1 MNYELWKVAV
11 LAGLILMA
19 AGCVVPDGEQV
30 TPPNEAASPPA
41 EKEVRVDT
49 TIPWELLE
57 SGAHGRTAESG
68 NLDDS
73 RSPWIEVAT
82 SQSELETLW
91 KRLVGERPIPS
102 VTFDETVVVFLLLPP
117 QRTAGY
123 SIEPHEVRRTD
134 GTLEIDATFHR
145 PGEGD
150 ILAQVITAPYAVLK
164 VETPSPP
171 ASAVWYDAGTELARW
186 NKGS

>member
-1 MNYELWKVAV
+1 MNYELWKVA
-11 LAGLILMA
+11 GLILLV
-19 AGCVVPDGEQV
+19 AGCAVPDGEQV
-30 TPPNEAASPPA
+30 TPPDEVASPPA

-49 TIPWELLE
+49 TIPWELVE
-57 SGAHGRTAESG
+57 SGAHGRTAEG
-68 NLDDS
+68 GDLDAG
-73 RSPWIEVAT
+73 RGPWIEVAS
-82 SQSELETLW
+82 SQRELETLW
-91 KRLVGERPIPS
+91 KRFVGERPVPA

-164 VETPSPP
+164 VETPSAP
-171 ASAVWYDAGTELARW
+171 ASVTWNDAGTELARW